1 MKRSVLI
8 PILLAALL
16 IAALAPAAF
25 AAPSS
30 DTIIEA
36 NEVVNNDVVVFD
48 GDLEIQAGALVN
60 GDVAVFN
67 GDAVIDGQV
76 NGSLTLFNGDLVA
89 GADAGITGECVLL
102 NGEAQGDGATDRTF
116 GNCTAVQSL
125 ELGKLAPWLRD
136 FQNMPELQMPG
147 QVVPMPTMPA
157 MPELPAVPA
166 VPAMPEM
173 PAQPGRPEHPFVPS
187 APTPEHTFRN
197 TTARVFGI
205 FASSLLFGFLGLLT
219 AAIMPNQL
227 RQIVSTARDKS
238 MVSGMAG
245 ALTAVAV
252 PSLIVLL
259 IPVSI
264 ILTFVCIGLLGFPI
278 MFLLALGLVVG
289 GFLGWIAVG
298 TWLGLRLFGRG
309 KEEHLVR
316 SAALGTAL
324 LTFIVQMLGLVTFG
338 FGGALLALVVSWIGL
353 GAVALT
359 QFGMKPYPRR
369 PRANTPGDGPDA
381 DKLNTV
387 LGTLP
392 PEEAVA

>member
-8 PILLAALL
+8 PMILAVLL

-25 AAPSS
+25 AAPLS

-48 GDLEIQAGALVN
+48 GDLQIQSGAVVN

-67 GDAVIDGQV
+67 GDAFVDGQV

-89 GADAGITGECVLL
+89 GADAHITGECVLL
-102 NGEAQGDGATDRTF
+102 NGLATGDGFRDRSS
-116 GNCTAVQSL
+116 GSCTAIQSL
-125 ELGKLAPWLRD
+125 EIAPLAELAPFFRE
-136 FQNMPELQMPG
+136 FQNVPGLELPELAPLPTMPAMPEIE
-147 QVVPMPTMPA
+147 PMPTMPA
-157 MPELPAVPA
+157 MPAQPASPAVPS
-166 VPAMPEM
+166 
-173 PAQPGRPEHPFVPS
+173 VPS
-187 APTPEHTFRN
+187 ARGPEHTFRN
-197 TTARVFGI
+197 ATAQFFGI
-205 FASSLLFGFLGLLT
+205 LASSLLFGFLGLLT

-227 RQIVSTARDKS
+227 RQIATTARDKS

-278 MFLLALGLVVG
+278 MFLLGLALVAGL
-289 GFLGWIAVG
+289 FLGWIAVG

-309 KEEHLVR
+309 KSGDRIVR

-324 LTFIVQMLGLVTFG
+324 LTFIVEVLGWISFGIAGGILTF
-338 FGGALLALVVSWIGL
+338 VVLSIGL

-369 PRANTPGDGPDA
+369 PRAITPTDGPDA
-381 DKLNTV
+381 NKVENV
-387 LGTLP
+387 LSTLP
-392 PEEAVA
+392 PA